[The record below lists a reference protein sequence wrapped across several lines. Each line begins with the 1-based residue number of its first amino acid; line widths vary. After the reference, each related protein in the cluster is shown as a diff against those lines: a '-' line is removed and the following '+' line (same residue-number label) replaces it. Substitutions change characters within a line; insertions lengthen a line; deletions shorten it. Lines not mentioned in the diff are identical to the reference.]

1 MKITP
6 TIFEKISNF
15 VVMKQGVLEIIP
27 KSFRARGAWVAL
39 TILVRALL
47 NFVGLAM
54 LVPVLVLILDTGS
67 IHQSSHLNRIYQA
80 LGFSSDEW
88 FVVAVCV
95 AVVGIIIIKCAINLG
110 LYTAERNF
118 IYDLYTFLSRRLYID
133 YHNRGLSYIKSSNS
147 SLLTR
152 NVNVV
157 CLTFVVGILRP
168 LATIASEVMLFAML
182 FIALACYNVAAAVLI
197 IIIFTPAAWLYVRMV
212 RNRLNHYGDV
222 ENTAQRAKMRNV
234 IDTYR
239 GYSDIE
245 VCNAFPAMLRRF
257 DEAMNEVVDVRLKN
271 ATLSTLPQIFTEI
284 GLAIGLAVM
293 VLLNLG
299 LEGGSIKVLF
309 GIFAVAALRLMPSV
323 RNIMS
328 AWASLRYNRYTI
340 EIIRDARIDDIDPTI
355 DASTERIPFSNDIR
369 LEDVS
374 FRFEDG
380 EQSVI
385 NNLSFS
391 IRKGEHVGIRGR
403 SGAGKTTLFNLM
415 LGFFS
420 PTSGAIYIDNKPL
433 SPENRRQWLNIV
445 GYVSQHI
452 FLTDG
457 TLIENIALGIA
468 PEDIDRERLDRAVDM
483 ADLREF
489 IDSLPQGIN
498 TPAGECGNRLS
509 GGQRQRIG
517 IARALY
523 KEAEVLFFDEATS
536 SLDNDTEQN
545 INKAIE
551 QLSKH
556 NKELT
561 IIVIAHRESSL
572 DYCDRILTLEA
583 NE

>member
-1 MKITP
+1 MKGGI
-6 TIFEKISNF
+6 
-15 VVMKQGVLEIIP
+15 LDIIP
-27 KSFRARGAWVAL
+27 KSFRGRSIWVAI
-39 TILVRALL
+39 TILIRAIL

-54 LVPVLVLILDTGS
+54 LVPVLVLILDTDS
-67 IHQSSHLNRIYQA
+67 IHQSSRLNWIYET
-80 LGFSSDEW
+80 LGFTSDEW

-95 AVVGIIIIKCAINLG
+95 AVVGIIILKCAINLG
-110 LYTAERNF
+110 LYTTERNF
-118 IYDLYTFLSRRLYID
+118 IYDLYSYLSRRLYID
-133 YHNRGLSYIKSSNS
+133 YHNRGLGFIKSSNS

-168 LATIASEVMLFAML
+168 LAAIASEVMLFLLL
-182 FIALACYNVAAAVLI
+182 FVALACYNIVAALLVVA
-197 IIIFTPAAWLYVRMV
+197 IFSPAAWLYVRMV
-212 RNRLNHYGDV
+212 RNRLNNYGDI
-222 ENTAQRAKMRNV
+222 ENKAQRAKMRNV

-239 GYSDIE
+239 GYSDLE

-257 DEAMNEVVDVRLKN
+257 DEAMNEVVGVRLKN
-271 ATLSTLPQIFTEI
+271 ATLSTLPQMFTEI
-284 GLAIGLAVM
+284 GLALGLAAM

-299 LEGGSIKVLF
+299 FEGSNIKILF

-323 RNIMS
+323 RNVMS

-340 EIIRDARIDDIDPTI
+340 DIIRDAHIDDIDTSI
-355 DASTERIPFSNDIR
+355 DSSTERMTFEHEIR
-369 LEDVS
+369 LDNVS
-374 FRFEDG
+374 FQFEDG
-380 EQSVI
+380 EQEVI
-385 NNLSFS
+385 DNLSLEV
-391 IRKGEHVGIRGR
+391 RKGERVGIRGR

-415 LGFFS
+415 LGFYRPS
-420 PTSGAIYIDNKPL
+420 SGAIYVDGEQL
-433 SPENRRQWLNIV
+433 SGGNRRHWLNIV
-445 GYVSQHI
+445 GYVSQNV

-457 TLIENIALGIA
+457 TLVENIALGIA
-468 PEDIDRERLDRAVDM
+468 PEDIDHNRLNRAIEM

-536 SLDNDTEQN
+536 SLDNDTEHN

-551 QLSKH
+551 QLSKQ

-572 DYCDRILTLEA
+572 DYCDRILTLET

>member
-1 MKITP
+1 MKSGI
-6 TIFEKISNF
+6 
-15 VVMKQGVLEIIP
+15 LDIIP
-27 KSFRARGAWVAL
+27 KSFRGRSIWVAI
-39 TILVRALL
+39 TILIRAIL

-54 LVPVLVLILDTGS
+54 LVPVLVLILDTDT
-67 IHQSSHLNRIYQA
+67 IHESNRLHQIYEV

-88 FVVAVCV
+88 FVVTICV
-95 AVVGIIIIKCAINLG
+95 AVVGIILLKCAINLW

-118 IYDLYTFLSRRLYID
+118 IYDLYRYLSRRLYID
-133 YHNRGLSYIKSSNS
+133 YHNRGLGFIKSSNS

-168 LATIASEVMLFAML
+168 LASIASEIMLFALL
-182 FIALACYNVAAAVLI
+182 FVALACYNIVAALLVVA
-197 IIIFTPAAWLYVRMV
+197 IFSPAAWLYVRMV
-212 RNRLNHYGDV
+212 RNRLNNYGDI
-222 ENTAQRAKMRNV
+222 ENKAQRAKMRNV

-239 GYSDIE
+239 GYSDLE

-257 DEAMNEVVDVRLKN
+257 DEAMNEVVGVRLKN
-271 ATLSTLPQIFTEI
+271 ATLSTLPQMFTEI
-284 GLAIGLAVM
+284 GLALGLAAM

-299 LEGGSIKVLF
+299 FEGSNIKILF

-323 RNIMS
+323 RNVMS

-340 EIIRDARIDDIDPTI
+340 DIIRDAHIDDIDTSI
-355 DASTERIPFSNDIR
+355 DSSTERMTFEHEIR
-369 LEDVS
+369 LDNVS
-374 FRFEDG
+374 FQFEDG
-380 EQSVI
+380 EQEVI
-385 NNLSFS
+385 DNLSLEV
-391 IRKGEHVGIRGR
+391 RKGERVGIRGR

-415 LGFFS
+415 LGFYRPS
-420 PTSGAIYIDNKPL
+420 SGAIYVDGEQL
-433 SPENRRQWLNIV
+433 SGGNRRHWLNIV
-445 GYVSQHI
+445 GYVSQNV

-457 TLIENIALGIA
+457 TLVENIALGIA
-468 PEDIDRERLDRAVDM
+468 PEDIDHNRLNRAIEM

-536 SLDNDTEQN
+536 SLDNDTEHN

-551 QLSKH
+551 QLSKQ

-572 DYCDRILTLEA
+572 DYCDRILTLET

>member
-1 MKITP
+1 MKHGI
-6 TIFEKISNF
+6 
-15 VVMKQGVLEIIP
+15 LDIIP
-27 KSFRARGAWVAL
+27 RSFRKRSLWVAL
-39 TILVRALL
+39 TIFIRALL

-54 LVPVLVLILDTGS
+54 LVPVLVLILDTDA
-67 IHQSSHLNRIYQA
+67 IHESSRLQWIYEV
-80 LGFSSDEW
+80 LGFTSDEW
-88 FVVAVCV
+88 FVVAVCA
-95 AVVGIIIIKCAINLG
+95 AVVGVIVLKCLINLG

-118 IYDLYTFLSRRLYID
+118 IYDLYSFLSRRLYID
-133 YHNRGLSYIKSSNS
+133 YHNRGLGFIKSSNS

-157 CLTFVVGILRP
+157 CLTFVIGVLRP
-168 LATIASEVMLFAML
+168 LASIASEIMLFLLL
-182 FIALACYNVAAAVLI
+182 FVALACYNIVAALLVIA
-197 IIIFTPAAWLYVRMV
+197 IFIPAAWLYITMV
-212 RNRLNHYGDV
+212 RQKLNNYGDI
-222 ENTAQRAKMRNV
+222 ENKAQRAKMRSV

-239 GYSDIE
+239 GYSDLE

-257 DEAMNEVVDVRLKN
+257 DESMNEVVSVRLKN
-271 ATLSTLPQIFTEI
+271 ATISTLPQMFTEI
-284 GLAIGLAVM
+284 GLALGLVVM

-299 LEGGSIKVLF
+299 FEGSSIKILF
-309 GIFAVAALRLMPSV
+309 GIFAIAALRLMPSV
-323 RNIMS
+323 RSIMS

-340 EIIRDARIDDIDPTI
+340 DIIRDAHIDDIDPSI
-355 DASTERIPFSNDIR
+355 DDTTERMRFEREIR
-369 LEDVS
+369 IDNIS
-374 FRFEDG
+374 FRFDDG
-380 EQSVI
+380 EQDVI
-385 NNLSFS
+385 SDLSLG
-391 IRKGEHVGIRGR
+391 IRKGERVGIRGR

-415 LGFFS
+415 LGFFEPS
-420 PTSGAIYIDNKPL
+420 NGAIYVDDEQL
-433 SPENRRQWLNIV
+433 CPENRRRWLNIV
-445 GYVSQHI
+445 GYVSQNV

-457 TLIENIALGIA
+457 TLLENIALGV
-468 PEDIDRERLDRAVDM
+468 PSEHIDRDRLDKAIDM

-489 IDSLPQGIN
+489 IDSLPQGVD

-523 KEAEVLFFDEATS
+523 KEAEILFFDEATS

-545 INKAIE
+545 INNAIE

-572 DYCDRILTLEA
+572 DYCDRILTLET